1 MNNIFKFSIVT
12 SFLGLW
18 IATHIPEK
26 FELILGF
33 ILIFSFGMIHGSN
46 DLLIIN
52 KILEKSKYYSKFN
65 ILVAYLMIVSLAIL
79 IFYMA
84 PILALSMFIIFS
96 AYHFGEQHWEKS
108 FIKSNNSLKSVFYFC
123 YGMLILQLLFTFND
137 IGVKFIVKE
146 ITGYQ
151 IANLNSFPIIIIL
164 GSLVLIMTAI
174 ELHFKRISSEIA
186 LTELFSLVILTIIFN
201 SSSLIWGFTI
211 YFILWHSVPS
221 LAEQIKF
228 VYGEFKLKTT
238 LKYCKSAA
246 PYWIVSLIGMVI
258 LYFMFNNE
266 KHFYSLF
273 FAFIA
278 AVTFPHA
285 FVMVKMFSKKK
296 HEQL

>member
-12 SFLGLW
+12 SILGLW

-84 PILALSMFIIFS
+84 PILALSMFVIFS

-137 IGVKFIVKE
+137 IGVKFIVNE

-258 LYFMFNNE
+258 LYFMFSNE

>member
-84 PILALSMFIIFS
+84 PILALSMFVIFS

-174 ELHFKRISSEIA
+174 ELHFKRISSEIV

-296 HEQL
+296 YDHK

>member
-12 SFLGLW
+12 SILGLW

-84 PILALSMFIIFS
+84 PILALSIFILFS

-137 IGVKFIVKE
+137 IGVKFIVNE

-258 LYFMFNNE
+258 LYFMFSNE

>member
-137 IGVKFIVKE
+137 IGVKFIVNE

-186 LTELFSLVILTIIFN
+186 LTELFSLLILTIIFN

>member
-33 ILIFSFGMIHGSN
+33 ILIFSFGMIHWSN

-84 PILALSMFIIFS
+84 PILALSMFVIFS

-221 LAEQIKF
+221 LAEQIRF

>member
-1 MNNIFKFSIVT
+1 MNVIFKFSIVS

-18 IATHIPEK
+18 ITTHVPES
-26 FELILGF
+26 FELVFGF
-33 ILIFSFGMIHGSN
+33 ILIFTFGMIHGSN

-52 KILEKSKYYSKFN
+52 KILEKSKYYSKFS
-65 ILVAYLMIVSLAIL
+65 ILTAYLLIVSLAIL
-79 IFYMA
+79 IFYLIPA
-84 PILALSMFIIFS
+84 LALSLFVLFS
-96 AYHFGEQHWEKS
+96 AYHFGEQHWELS
-108 FIKSNNSLKSVFYFC
+108 FARLNKILKSTFYFC
-123 YGMLILQLLFTFND
+123 YGLLILYLLFAFND
-137 IGVKFIVKE
+137 SGVKSIVYE

-151 IANLNSFPIIIIL
+151 LENLYSFPILLIL
-164 GSLVLIMTAI
+164 GSYVGAVLAT
-174 ELHFKRISSEIA
+174 ELYFKRLSTEIV
-186 LTELFSLVILTIIFN
+186 LTELFSLAVLTIIFN

-211 YFILWHSVPS
+211 YFILWHSIPS

-228 VYGEFKLKTT
+228 VYGDFKLEST

-246 PYWIVSLIGMVI
+246 PYWIISLIGMVG
-258 LYFMFNNE
+258 LYTVFSGE

-296 HEQL
+296 HNHK

>member
-84 PILALSMFIIFS
+84 PILALSMFVIFS

-108 FIKSNNSLKSVFYFC
+108 FIKSNNSLKSIFYFC

-186 LTELFSLVILTIIFN
+186 LTELFSLLILTIIFN

>member
-84 PILALSMFIIFS
+84 PILALSMFVIFS

-186 LTELFSLVILTIIFN
+186 LTELFSLLILTTIFN

-221 LAEQIKF
+221 LAEQIRF

>member
-137 IGVKFIVKE
+137 IGVKFIVNE

-258 LYFMFNNE
+258 LYFMFSNE

-296 HEQL
+296 HEKL

>member
-18 IATHIPEK
+18 ITTHVPES
-26 FELILGF
+26 FELVFGF
-33 ILIFSFGMIHGSN
+33 ILIFTFGMIHGSN

-52 KILEKSKYYSKFN
+52 KILEKSKYYSKFS
-65 ILVAYLMIVSLAIL
+65 ILTAYLLIVSLAIL
-79 IFYMA
+79 IFYLIPA
-84 PILALSMFIIFS
+84 LALSLFVLFS
-96 AYHFGEQHWEKS
+96 AYHFGEQHWELS
-108 FIKSNNSLKSVFYFC
+108 FARLNKILKSTFYFC
-123 YGMLILQLLFTFND
+123 YGLLILYLLFAFND
-137 IGVKFIVKE
+137 SGVKSIVYE

-151 IANLNSFPIIIIL
+151 LENLYSFPILLIL
-164 GSLVLIMTAI
+164 GSYVGAVLAT
-174 ELHFKRISSEIA
+174 ELYFKRLSTEIV
-186 LTELFSLVILTIIFN
+186 LTELFSLAVLTIIFN

-211 YFILWHSVPS
+211 YFILWHSIPS

-228 VYGEFKLKTT
+228 VYGEFKLETT

-246 PYWIVSLIGMVI
+246 PYWMVSLVGMVI
-258 LYFMFNNE
+258 LYYVFSAE

-296 HEQL
+296 HNHK

>member
-18 IATHIPEK
+18 ITTHVPES
-26 FELILGF
+26 FELIFGF
-33 ILIFSFGMIHGSN
+33 ILIFTFGMIHGSN

-52 KILEKSKYYSKFN
+52 KILEKSKYYSK
-65 ILVAYLMIVSLAIL
+65 LSVLTAYLLIVSFAIL
-79 IFYMA
+79 IFYWTPA
-84 PILALSMFIIFS
+84 LALFLFVLFS
-96 AYHFGEQHWEKS
+96 AYHFGEQHWEHSLSKLNK
-108 FIKSNNSLKSVFYFC
+108 ILKSTFYFS
-123 YGMLILQLLFTFND
+123 YGLLILYLLFVFND
-137 IGVKFIVKE
+137 IGVKSIVYE

-151 IANLNSFPIIIIL
+151 LENLYSFPVILIL
-164 GSLVLIMTAI
+164 GCFLGAVLAI
-174 ELHFKRISSEIA
+174 GIYFNQPSTEIV
-186 LTELFSLVILTIIFN
+186 LTELFSLAVLTIIFA

-211 YFILWHSVPS
+211 YFILWHSIPS

-228 VYGEFKLKTT
+228 VYGDFKLESI

-246 PYWIVSLIGMVI
+246 PYWIISLIGIAV
-258 LYFMFNNE
+258 LYAVFSGE

-296 HEQL
+296 HNHK

>member
-186 LTELFSLVILTIIFN
+186 LTELFSLLILTIIFN

>member
-84 PILALSMFIIFS
+84 PILALSMFVIFS

-137 IGVKFIVKE
+137 IGVKFIVNE

-186 LTELFSLVILTIIFN
+186 LTELFSLLILTIIFN

-258 LYFMFNNE
+258 LYFMFSNE

>member
-84 PILALSMFIIFS
+84 PILALSMFVIFS

-186 LTELFSLVILTIIFN
+186 LTELFSLLILTIIFN

-273 FAFIA
+273 FAFIE

>member
-137 IGVKFIVKE
+137 IGVKFIVNE

-211 YFILWHSVPS
+211 YFILWHSIPS

-258 LYFMFNNE
+258 LYFMFSNE

>member
-33 ILIFSFGMIHGSN
+33 ILIFSFGMIHWSN

-84 PILALSMFIIFS
+84 PILALSMFVIFS

-137 IGVKFIVKE
+137 IGVKFIVNE

-221 LAEQIKF
+221 LAEQIRF

>member
-84 PILALSMFIIFS
+84 PILALSMFVIFS

-137 IGVKFIVKE
+137 IGVKFIVNE

-221 LAEQIKF
+221 LAEQITF

-258 LYFMFNNE
+258 LYFMFSNE

>member
-84 PILALSMFIIFS
+84 PILALSTFVIFS

-186 LTELFSLVILTIIFN
+186 LTELFSLLILTIIFN

-221 LAEQIKF
+221 LAEQIRF

>member
-137 IGVKFIVKE
+137 IGVKFIVNE

-221 LAEQIKF
+221 LAEQIRF

>member
-137 IGVKFIVKE
+137 IGVKFIVNE

-211 YFILWHSVPS
+211 ESKPSEEGVQGILDLLESKFYISPVLFIVPAVVIFLIIKKVDAVPS
-221 LAEQIKF
+221 LFIGAILGAVVAVIFQPDF
-228 VYGEFKLKTT
+228 TH
-238 LKYCKSAA
+238 
-246 PYWIVSLIGMVI
+246 LIC
-258 LYFMFNNE
+258 LTNQAYN
-266 KHFYSLF
+266 
-273 FAFIA
+273 
-278 AVTFPHA
+278 
-285 FVMVKMFSKKK
+285 
-296 HEQL
+296 

>member
-84 PILALSMFIIFS
+84 PILALSMFVIFS

>member
-84 PILALSMFIIFS
+84 PILALSMFVIFS

-186 LTELFSLVILTIIFN
+186 LTELFSLLILTIIFN

-258 LYFMFNNE
+258 LYFMFSNE

>member
-84 PILALSMFIIFS
+84 PILALSMFVIFS

-186 LTELFSLVILTIIFN
+186 LTELFSLLILTIIFN

-221 LAEQIKF
+221 LAEQIRF

>member
-137 IGVKFIVKE
+137 IGVKFIVNE

-228 VYGEFKLKTT
+228 VYGEFKLITT

>member
-186 LTELFSLVILTIIFN
+186 LTELFSLLILTIIFN

-221 LAEQIKF
+221 LAEQIRF

>member
-137 IGVKFIVKE
+137 IGVKFIVNE

-296 HEQL
+296 HNHK

>member
-137 IGVKFIVKE
+137 IGVKFIVNE

-258 LYFMFNNE
+258 LYFMFSNE

>member
-84 PILALSMFIIFS
+84 PILALSMFVIFS

-137 IGVKFIVKE
+137 IGVKFIVNE

-258 LYFMFNNE
+258 LYFMFSNE

>member
-84 PILALSMFIIFS
+84 PILALSMFVIFS

-137 IGVKFIVKE
+137 IGVKFIVNE

>member
-137 IGVKFIVKE
+137 IGVKFIVNE

>member
-84 PILALSMFIIFS
+84 PILALSMFVIFS

-108 FIKSNNSLKSVFYFC
+108 FIKSNNSLKSIFYFC

-186 LTELFSLVILTIIFN
+186 LTELFSLLILTIIFN

-221 LAEQIKF
+221 LAEQIRF

>member
-84 PILALSMFIIFS
+84 PILALSMFVIFS

-151 IANLNSFPIIIIL
+151 IANLNSFPVIIIL
-164 GSLVLIMTAI
+164 GSLVLIMTAV

-258 LYFMFNNE
+258 LYFMFSNE

>member
-84 PILALSMFIIFS
+84 PILALSMFVIFS

-108 FIKSNNSLKSVFYFC
+108 FIKSNNSLKSIFYFC

-146 ITGYQ
+146 ISGYQ

-186 LTELFSLVILTIIFN
+186 LTELFSLLILTIIFN